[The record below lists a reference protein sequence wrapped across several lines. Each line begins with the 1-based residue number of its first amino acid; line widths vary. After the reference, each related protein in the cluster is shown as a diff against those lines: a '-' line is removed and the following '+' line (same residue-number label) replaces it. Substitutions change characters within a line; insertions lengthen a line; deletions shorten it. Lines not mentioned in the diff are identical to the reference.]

1 MLYGALAVLLLAS
14 LAGLTLPLLARGH
27 RVSGRRGLGRRDG
40 DLSVYRDQLE
50 ELERESVEG
59 RLGEGEAATLRAEIG
74 RRLLRADRDEG
85 EPGISISARGQALLA
100 ICVVLGVSLMGAGL
114 YAMLGSPAVPG
125 APFAGRFDD
134 PDKLSDIPVEILVD
148 VMADRL
154 EGRPDDVDG
163 WGLLGQVSAQIGRF
177 DLAARAF
184 ENLVR
189 LRPGDAEVYV
199 QLGQARMGLARGS
212 VGEDAR
218 LAFERALVLDPAHPA
233 PQYYLGLAD
242 FQAGRNQAA
251 YDRWTAL
258 AAQSPDDA
266 PWRDAL
272 NAGLE
277 RSAQALGLAPIQNGP
292 SAADIEAAGAMSGED
307 RNAMIRSMVERLAAR
322 LEAVPDDLAGWQR
335 LAQAYGVLEEEEKR
349 LYAFENIAH
358 LDPDNPQA
366 LDALGEAAAQAGK
379 SRKAAEY
386 WQRLLIQYPENSREF
401 QSLKKKIGL
410 LRPR

>member
-1 MLYGALAVLLLAS
+1 MLYVGLTVLLLAS
-14 LAGLTLPLLARGH
+14 LAGLTLPLLAR
-27 RVSGRRGLGRRDG
+27 RARASRDIGRRDG

-59 RLGEGEAATLRAEIG
+59 RLAEGEAATLRAEIS
-74 RRLLRADRDEG
+74 RRLLRADRGEDEAV
-85 EPGISISARGQALLA
+85 ISISARGQTLLA
-100 ICVVLGVSLMGAGL
+100 ACVVLGVSLAGAGL
-114 YAMLGSPAVPG
+114 YAVLGSPEVPD

-134 PDKLSDIPVEILVD
+134 PDKLSEIPVEILVD

-163 WGLLGQVSAQIGRF
+163 WGLLGQVSTRIGRF

-184 ENLVR
+184 ENLTR
-189 LRPGDAEVYV
+189 LRPADTEAYV
-199 QLGQARMGLARGS
+199 QLGQARLGIAGGF

-218 LAFERALVLDPAHPA
+218 QAFERALELDEAHPA
-233 PQYYLGLAD
+233 PQYYLGLFD

-272 NAGLE
+272 NAGLQ
-277 RSAQALGLAPIQNGP
+277 RSAQALGLAPGQNGP
-292 SAADIEAAGAMSGED
+292 SAADIEAAGAMSDED
-307 RNAMIRSMVERLAAR
+307 RATMIKSMVGRLAER
-322 LEAVPDDLAGWQR
+322 LEAAPGDLAGWR
-335 LAQAYGVLEEEEKR
+335 RIAQAYGVLGEQAKR
-349 LYAFENIAH
+349 LYAIENIVR
-358 LDPDNPQA
+358 LSPDDPQA
-366 LDALGEAAAQAGK
+366 LDALGEAAAQAGE
-379 SRKAAEY
+379 SQKAGEY
-386 WQRLLIQYPENSREF
+386 WQRLLVQYPENSQEY
-401 QSLKKKIGL
+401 QILNKKIGL